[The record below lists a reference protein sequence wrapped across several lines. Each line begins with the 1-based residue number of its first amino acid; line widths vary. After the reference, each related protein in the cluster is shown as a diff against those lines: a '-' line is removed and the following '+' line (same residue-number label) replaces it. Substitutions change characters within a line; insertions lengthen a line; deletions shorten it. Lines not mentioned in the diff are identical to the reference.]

1 VEDPLKVQA
10 YMPSPVFFK
19 IQYASEAN
27 STNHSKHFSLHFLQA
42 EVAAR
47 NSQNADKETHDEI

>member
-1 VEDPLKVQA
+1 
-10 YMPSPVFFK
+10 MPSLVFFK

-27 STNHSKHFSLHFLQA
+27 STNTLQTLSLHFLQA
-42 EVAAR
+42 QVAAR

>member
-1 VEDPLKVQA
+1 MASL
-10 YMPSPVFFK
+10 VFFK